1 MRATILKMLLTNQN
15 LTRLHLYI
23 VVKNRSAYQWHFHL
37 QYVLYSVLSPMPV
50 LCLYILL
57 CSHHIVIDTIKV
69 GIIDNIIIIIIIII
83 CVHG

>member
-1 MRATILKMLLTNQN
+1 MLLTNQN

-37 QYVLYSVLSPMPV
+37 HYVLYSVLSPMPV
-50 LCLYILL
+50 LCLYVLL
-57 CSHHIVIDTIKV
+57 CSHHIVIDMIKV
-69 GIIDNIIIIIIIII
+69 DIIDNNNIIIIF